1 MASEPDVATMG
12 ERGQVVIPK
21 RLRDRLELSPQTKFA
36 VYGVGDGV
44 ILLKRLDLPELDEA
58 WERIF
63 RLVEEKGLD
72 LSEEEVAEEVRAVR
86 KDRRG

>member
-1 MASEPDVATMG
+1 MASDPDVTTMG

-21 RLRDRLELSPQTKFA
+21 RLRDRLGLSAKTKFA
-36 VYGVGDGV
+36 VYGVGDDV
-44 ILLKRLDLPELDEA
+44 VLLKRLDLPDLEEA

-72 LSEEEVAEEVRAVR
+72 VDADEVAAEVRAAR
-86 KDRRG
+86 RDRRG